1 MSKVIHELHL
11 FQHELLEAFVD
22 GYFSSCSAVLEAS
35 LERKSSKVTYF
46 NELKLHSSSM
56 FQLDYTGSSVG
67 FLSVSSDEQTFMS
80 LVGEDSWGGRGKSIV
95 KGILNSASGE
105 LLDLLKKICPVVTLL
120 SPKLIVGE
128 VDYPFMSYLANE
140 VVTECGTFFFVVAI
154 DQRTLDIDVLLRETT
169 RIKEYLECA
178 QVELVQSEKMAS
190 LGELVAGVA
199 HEVNTPLGVGVTGV
213 SHLSDTLAQ
222 VYKCFTEGTLKKSDF
237 YSFLMSGQSEVALIY
252 ENLMRASKLIRNFK
266 EVAVDQSS
274 EKKRSFAIV
283 SYLNDTVYSLS
294 HLYAHRRVVVSVHGD
309 ADMEITSY
317 PGAFA
322 QMVTH
327 LISNAV
333 AHAFG
338 EDGGEL
344 KITLSKLDD
353 VLQIIFLDDGYGMRP
368 EVLDRIFD
376 PFFTTKRGQG
386 STGLGL
392 HIVYNVVTQSLGGGI
407 RCQSEEGVGTEFV
420 VSCPLKE

>member
-1 MSKVIHELHL
+1 M
-11 FQHELLEAFVD
+11 
-22 GYFSSCSAVLEAS
+22 GTS
-35 LERKSSKVTYF
+35 LERKSSKITYF
-46 NELKLHSSSM
+46 NELKIPSSSM

-67 FLSVSSDEQTFMS
+67 FLSVSSEVNTFMS
-80 LVGEDSWGGRGKSIV
+80 LVNEGTWDGQAKGIV

-105 LLDLLKKICPVVTLL
+105 LLGLLKKICPVVTLL
-120 SPKLIVGE
+120 SPKLIIGE

-140 VVTECGTFFFVVAI
+140 VETECGVFFFVVAI

-169 RIKEYLECA
+169 RMKEYLERA
-178 QVELVQSEKMAS
+178 QYELVQSEKMAS

-213 SHLSDTLAQ
+213 SHLSDTMSQ
-222 VYKCFTEGTLKKSDF
+222 VYKCFLDGTLRKSDF
-237 YSFLMSGQSEVALIY
+237 YNFLKSSQGEVALIY

-283 SYLNDTVYSLS
+283 PYLRDTVYSLS
-294 HLYAHRRVVVSVHGD
+294 HLYVHRHIVVSVHGD
-309 ADMEITSY
+309 DDMEIISY
-317 PGAFA
+317 PGVFA

-327 LISNAV
+327 IITNAV

-338 EDGGEL
+338 KEGGEL
-344 KITLSKLDD
+344 KIILSKLEDALEIKFIDNGQGMSSD
-353 VLQIIFLDDGYGMRP
+353 VLS
-368 EVLDRIFD
+368 RIFD

-407 RCQSEEGVGTEFV
+407 RCRSEEGVGTEFV
-420 VSCPLKE
+420 VSCPLKG